1 MLRNEIMDTI
11 VGFREVTVSGKG
23 QIVIPKELR
32 KTTFPE
38 GTQAV
43 VVAYTDHMEIRP
55 LSYVLEKM
63 ECALMSET
71 AFEEEW
77 DSPEEDKAW
86 ENLLEHAAEYQ
97 RKKKD

>member
-1 MLRNEIMDTI
+1 MEEIYMDSI
-11 VGFREVTVSGKG
+11 IGFKEVTVSGKG

-32 KTTFPE
+32 RTTFPE
-38 GTQAV
+38 GSQAV

-63 ECALMSET
+63 ECALMSEN
-71 AFEEEW
+71 AFAQEW
-77 DSPEEDKAW
+77 DTPEEDKAW

-97 RKKKD
+97 HKKKD

>member
-1 MLRNEIMDTI
+1 MDTI
-11 VGFREVTVSGKG
+11 VGFKEVTVSGKG

-38 GTQAV
+38 GTQVV

-63 ECALMSET
+63 ECALISEK
-71 AFEEEW
+71 AFAEEW
-77 DSPEEDKAW
+77 DSPEEDEAW
-86 ENLLEHAAEYQ
+86 ENLLEHAAEYP